1 MEAIL
6 YFIGTMI
13 MLVAAIIIGSLVL
26 VKDTKK
32 FKIKFGWK
40 GFEVSGSF
48 NNKKK
53 QHRIIDPIL
62 RVDESCL
69 ATLQKYG
76 VAFSLEMLIL

>member
-53 QHRIIDPIL
+53 
-62 RVDESCL
+62 
-69 ATLQKYG
+69 
-76 VAFSLEMLIL
+76 